1 MKRTCNPMPST
12 GKHVNANNQL
22 EEEFDYANFSYTKS
36 KQEKKNKFRV
46 GSLVVCY
53 LSIIQLAHVGYQM
66 IL

>member
-1 MKRTCNPMPST
+1 MPST

-36 KQEKKNKFRV
+36 KQEKKNKFRD